1 MRYIN
6 LMGDIDDHVQPLFCG
21 YSYAPI
27 QNDNLIK
34 TYLTFIEKVI
44 ADGDTKKYNYI
55 LDWIAYII

>member
-1 MRYIN
+1 
-6 LMGDIDDHVQPLFCG
+6 MGDIDDHVQPLFCG
-21 YSYAPI
+21 YSYTPI

-44 ADGDTKKYNYI
+44 ADGDDKKYNYI